1 MKPIYN
7 IKQEWLE
14 LMSLAEQQEGI
25 LEDSQVQEL
34 KIVQENY
41 LERIEEYSK
50 IVKTLES
57 EIKFCDSEIERISK
71 LKLIKSNLVDRLEQF
86 ILDALITF
94 GQKDSK
100 KDIWRLELGTFKL
113 STRKSQSVQIDE
125 ELIGNEWKQVTVKD
139 KLSLE
144 DLAKVA
150 DVLGRNLE
158 TITVIL
164 KTNIKKAIEDG
175 NQIEGASIVEKFGLT
190 LK

>member
-1 MKPIYN
+1 M
-7 IKQEWLE
+7 
-14 LMSLAEQQEGI
+14 
-25 LEDSQVQEL
+25 D
-34 KIVQENY
+34 KIEK
-41 LERIEEYSK
+41 LSFEA
-50 IVKTLES
+50 
-57 EIKFCDSEIERISK
+57 FSK
-71 LKLIKSNLVDRLEQF
+71 LH
-86 ILDALITF
+86 
-94 GQKDSK
+94 
-100 KDIWRLELGTFKL
+100 
-113 STRKSQSVQIDE
+113 E